1 MARFLLREHPFLVV
15 GFIVGIVVGCSAVDS
30 PHVGRVLS
38 TLEQVFRNENQSPA
52 EAQAGTRES
61 LSRR

>member
-1 MARFLLREHPFLVV
+1 
-15 GFIVGIVVGCSAVDS
+15 VDS
-30 PHVGRVLS
+30 PIVERVLS

-52 EAQAGTRES
+52 EAQAGLRES